1 MPNPA
6 LKESQKTDWEKQK
19 EYQAR
24 LRKAQNG
31 LKRTEEEIQK
41 LEARDQV
48 LSDEMQ
54 NPAISA
60 DVGQLME
67 IQREKDQI
75 AERLGNL
82 YEDWEKYSEELEELQ
97 CEEA

>member
-1 MPNPA
+1 
-6 LKESQKTDWEKQK
+6 
-19 EYQAR
+19 
-24 LRKAQNG
+24 
-31 LKRTEEEIQK
+31 
-41 LEARDQV
+41 
-48 LSDEMQ
+48 
-54 NPAISA
+54 
-60 DVGQLME
+60 ME